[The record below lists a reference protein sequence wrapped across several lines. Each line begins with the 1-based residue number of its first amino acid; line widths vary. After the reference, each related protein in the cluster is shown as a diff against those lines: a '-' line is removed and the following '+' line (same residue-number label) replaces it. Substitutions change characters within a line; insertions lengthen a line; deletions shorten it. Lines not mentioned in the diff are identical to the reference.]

1 MTDGQYLTIVH
12 FLLKATEQR
21 TLPVGLEERRKRE
34 KENRKNAI
42 LKAARK
48 LFFDKGFRNVTVESI
63 AKKAELS
70 KGSVYLY
77 FQSKEDIYTQILL
90 SDNEKFYKTMA
101 GLMKE
106 GQNASEMLMGFA
118 DAYATYFINDRE
130 LFRILMNYML
140 NTDHMNLPEEIDHL
154 IVKATNKTADII
166 EDIFTMGIK
175 SGEYP
180 PYIDLRQKRNAIWG
194 LLNGTIS
201 LHLFTGPEEKR
212 EERIRSTIRTGVNTF
227 LRGMKTPSGNGQ

>member
-1 MTDGQYLTIVH
+1 
-12 FLLKATEQR
+12 
-21 TLPVGLEERRKRE
+21 VGLEERRKRE

-77 FQSKEDIYTQILL
+77 FKSKEEIYTQILL
-90 SDNEKFYKTMA
+90 GDIDKFHKVIA
-101 GLMKE
+101 SLMQE
-106 GQNASEMLMGFA
+106 GQSSSAMLMGLANIYA
-118 DAYATYFINDRE
+118 DFFMNDRE
-130 LFRILMNYML
+130 LFRIMMNYML
-140 NTDHMNLPEEIDHL
+140 NIDHMNLPEEIDHL
-154 IVKATNKTADII
+154 IVKATNKTIDII
-166 EDIFTMGIK
+166 EEIFMIGIR
-175 SGEYP
+175 SGEFP

-201 LHLFTGPEEKR
+201 LHLFTGTEEKR
-212 EERIRSTIRTGVNTF
+212 EERIRSTIQTGLNTF
-227 LRGMKTPSGNGQ
+227 LRGMRTPSGNGQ

>member
-77 FQSKEDIYTQILL
+77 FKGKEDIYTQILL
-90 SDNEKFYKTMA
+90 SDIDKFHKIMA
-101 GLMKE
+101 NLIQE
-106 GQNASEMLMGFA
+106 GQSSSAMLMGLANIYA
-118 DAYATYFINDRE
+118 DFFMNDRE
-130 LFRILMNYML
+130 LFRIMMNYML

-154 IVKATNKTADII
+154 IVKATNKT
-166 EDIFTMGIK
+166 EMVNFF
-175 SGEYP
+175 SQGESFQNMLRITYTTRSN
-180 PYIDLRQKRNAIWG
+180 YWNVHIDVKPACMVA
-194 LLNGTIS
+194 
-201 LHLFTGPEEKR
+201 FE
-212 EERIRSTIRTGVNTF
+212 
-227 LRGMKTPSGNGQ
+227 

>member
-1 MTDGQYLTIVH
+1 M
-12 FLLKATEQR
+12 
-21 TLPVGLEERRKRE
+21 GLEERRKRE

-77 FQSKEDIYTQILL
+77 FKSKEEIYTQILL
-90 SDNEKFYKTMA
+90 GDIDKFHKVIA
-101 GLMKE
+101 NLMQE
-106 GQNASEMLMGFA
+106 GQSSSVMLMGLANIYA
-118 DAYATYFINDRE
+118 DFFMNDRE
-130 LFRILMNYML
+130 LFRIMMNYML
-140 NTDHMNLPEEIDHL
+140 NIDHMNLPEEIDHL
-154 IVKATNKTADII
+154 IVKATNKTIDII
-166 EDIFTMGIK
+166 EEIFMIGIR
-175 SGEYP
+175 SGEFP

-201 LHLFTGPEEKR
+201 LHLFTGTEEKR
-212 EERIRSTIRTGVNTF
+212 EERIRSTIQTGLNTF
-227 LRGMKTPSGNGQ
+227 LRGMRTPSVNGQ

>member
-1 MTDGQYLTIVH
+1 
-12 FLLKATEQR
+12 
-21 TLPVGLEERRKRE
+21 VGLEERRKRE

-48 LFFDKGFRNVTVESI
+48 LFFDKGFKNVTVESI

-77 FQSKEDIYTQILL
+77 FKSKEDIYTQILL

-106 GQNASEMLMGFA
+106 GQNPSEMLMGFA
-118 DAYATYFINDRE
+118 NAYANYFLNDRE

-154 IVKATNKTADII
+154 IVKATNKTIDII
-166 EDIFTMGIK
+166 EEIFTMGIR
-175 SGEYP
+175 SGEFP
-180 PYIDLRQKRNAIWG
+180 PYIDLRQKRNAVWG

-201 LHLFTGPEEKR
+201 LHLFTGTEERR
-212 EERIRSTIRTGVNTF
+212 EERIRSTIQTGLNTF
-227 LRGMKTPSGNGQ
+227 LRGMRTPSGNGQ